1 MKASRKFLSLP
12 IVSLSEGQHI
22 GYVKSL
28 VIDAQTKS
36 LAAIAVDLKGFF
48 KDQRIIPYNKV
59 VSVGEDAIT
68 IDKGVHVEKS
78 ASLPEMLSLIKEKLT
93 IIGTRVITQS
103 GKTLGVAEEYYIDP
117 ETGRITQIEISGG
130 KLEGLLNG
138 RALLQAEYISTI
150 GHDVIV
156 AEKGSESHLVS
167 ADKGLSDSFKS
178 LIHSTSHLASETTLS
193 IGKYFKK
200 DKPLDLTQEPFDE
213 EVSFLDP
220 EGESDDQANPK
231 ISDATDLAMQPS
243 ENTSAEDS
251 NSALNPISKEPLG

>member
-138 RALLQAEYISTI
+138 KALLQAEYISTI

-167 ADKGLSDSFKS
+167 VDKGLSDSFKS
-178 LIHSTSHLASETTLS
+178 LIHSTSQLASGTTLS

-200 DKPLDLTQEPFDE
+200 DKSLDLTQEPFDE
-213 EVSFLDP
+213 GVSFLDP
-220 EGESDDQANPK
+220 EDESDAQAHPE
-231 ISDATDLAMQPS
+231 ISEATDLAMQPS
-243 ENTSAEDS
+243 EKPSAEDS